1 MMPLTRQQ
9 AIGLCLLLLISS
21 NEGMRVNNKI
31 SVGKDVR
38 RLSDTVAKIQKHV
51 TKEMGALQDNSAVH
65 AHSKWITGWFSN
77 FEHSAC
83 PPDMNIGDIAKRFAK
98 KSEKLQATAN
108 SVKYEGLVVG
118 AGLGKIRELVG
129 RAKGLAACSAAEE
142 IRPELKDLV
151 EDPDSG
157 VQAQLSKVYQKF
169 IATANASSL
178 TSWEPDPAIGCTMDL
193 KLELLSAPGDNAEQA
208 FQKSFYGESCDVAA
222 YKAKQPAASRHIL
235 ERIHETLKKVSAD
248 FDSGKGQDE
257 ITEKL
262 FSEAEQHNDDDAAA
276 LSSLMELSGE
286 VLEEQLSAI
295 GAIFVCLYILMGFL
309 VMCYVASGGLSTEE
323 ESGKHR
329 RRRALP
335 PYDWQTHAQNGGNLG

>member
-38 RLSDTVAKIQKHV
+38 RLSDTVAKIQKDV

-129 RAKGLAACSAAEE
+129 RAKGLSACSAAQE

-235 ERIHETLKKVSAD
+235 ERLHETLKKVTAD
-248 FDSGKGQDE
+248 FDSGKSGDE
-257 ITEKL
+257 IIEKL
-262 FSEAEQHNDDDAAA
+262 LSEAEQHNDDDAAA
-276 LSSLMELSGE
+276 LSSLMELGGE
-286 VLEEQLSAI
+286 VLEQHPKFWISFVLIMLAF
-295 GAIFVCLYILMGFL
+295 IFACLFA
-309 VMCYVASGGLSTEE
+309 VFGL
-323 ESGKHR
+323 R
-329 RRRALP
+329 
-335 PYDWQTHAQNGGNLG
+335 